1 MTDSVDLFPVIHM
14 QNVAWNLVSRM
25 STAAIWPPEEAKN
38 EGGGEKLNN
47 HSFAA
52 LKNVHYGDYEFALAF
67 AFALASL
74 KWGSFSFS
82 TKGKLI
88 SMYPVDISFLFIR

>member
-1 MTDSVDLFPVIHM
+1 MLPGILFPGCPL
-14 QNVAWNLVSRM
+14 QQSDPQKKQRM
-25 STAAIWPPEEAKN
+25 
-38 EGGGEKLNN
+38 KLNN
-47 HSFAA
+47 RSFAA

-74 KWGSFSFS
+74 KWGSFSLS

-88 SMYPVDISFLFIR
+88 SVYPVDISFLFIR